1 MTASG
6 RQDYQGPVG
15 RWLGLMV
22 VGAVLLGACSA
33 PSRTLPEATMR
44 AELVEL
50 TPTARPPTPTSAP
63 AATATASPPR
73 SGVTP
78 LPILPSPTV
87 TSAVRPPVAA
97 TPPSAGRRQLSFNGW
112 YQGENPGFYR
122 ASLDTT
128 TGEYHV
134 VVLRSDYD
142 VSVYAAGSI
151 GYADMTLEVDAW
163 RVAGPDGG
171 GYGLVLLRQLK
182 GANDATSRRYIF
194 YVTPQGAYR
203 LYYVNGDGSVSDV
216 VPLTAS
222 SAIKI
227 GDATNHL
234 SVTYTS
240 GSISISVNGVSLG
253 TVQSTIRGPGEIGV
267 FVSSSTEAKAFEAGF
282 QNLSVTVP

>member
-1 MTASG
+1 MM
-6 RQDYQGPVG
+6 G
-15 RWLGLMV
+15 RWLGLAV
-22 VGAVLLGACSA
+22 VGAMLISACST
-33 PSRTLPEATMR
+33 PSQTLPEATIR

-50 TPTARPPTPTSAP
+50 TPTARPPSPTSAP
-63 AATATASPPR
+63 AATSTTSPPR
-73 SGVTP
+73 PGVTP
-78 LPILPSPTV
+78 APIGPSPTF
-87 TSAVRPPVAA
+87 TAASRPPGAA
-97 TPPSAGRRQLSFNGW
+97 TPPPSAGRRQLSFNGW

-122 ASLDTT
+122 ASLDAT
-128 TGEYHV
+128 TGVYHV

-151 GYADMTLEVDAW
+151 AYADMTLEVDGW
-163 RVAGPDGG
+163 RVSGPDGG

-182 GANDATSRRYIF
+182 GVNDATSRRYIF

-234 SVTYTS
+234 SVTYAG
-240 GSISISVNGVSLG
+240 GSISVAANGVALG
-253 TVQSTIRGPGEIGV
+253 TVQSTIGAPGEIGV

-282 QNLSVTVP
+282 QNLTVTVP